1 MSITIGWATFVIQR
15 YANLLGWLFR
25 TQVTEYHCKMLCPS
39 SPRIGWLVVSLVL
52 PPWTCSSAIY
62 QHASCV
68 LVNEE
73 WRSSG
78 RDGWTAGYPK
88 GSEIFSLTVVSAAL
102 LSTVNVS
109 TLLSGHDNTSNVTTS
124 TKWAFYCVS
133 IIFCVCMCVCVC
145 TCVCVQRARHTKHIH
160 MFQAQ
165 LKKQI
170 ARHDWAFSG
179 SMGALYIRKL

>member
-1 MSITIGWATFVIQR
+1 MKICWDGS
-15 YANLLGWLFR
+15 LGHR
-25 TQVTEYHCKMLCPS
+25 
-39 SPRIGWLVVSLVL
+39 SLVTL
-52 PPWTCSSAIY
+52 QNPLSFFSQQRLTSIFTCVTNLNMQQCY

-88 GSEIFSLTVVSAAL
+88 GSEIFSLTVVSATSAL
-102 LSTVNVS
+102 LTTVNVS
-109 TLLSGHDNTSNVTTS
+109 TLLSGHDNASNVTTS
-124 TKWAFYCVS
+124 KKWAFYCVS
-133 IIFCVCMCVCVC
+133 IIFCVCLCVCVC

-170 ARHDWAFSG
+170 TRYDWAFSG
-179 SMGALYIRKL
+179 SMVPYI